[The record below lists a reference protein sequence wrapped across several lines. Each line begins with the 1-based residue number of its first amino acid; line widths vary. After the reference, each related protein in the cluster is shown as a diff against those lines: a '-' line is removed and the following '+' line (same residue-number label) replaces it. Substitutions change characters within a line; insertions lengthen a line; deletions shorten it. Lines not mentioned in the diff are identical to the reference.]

1 MNNESSRGKANGGI
15 ARAEKLSP
23 EDRKGIAQKAANA
36 RWNKS
41 DNLPLTDVKKALWG
55 TPEKM
60 LKIGSALVE
69 CYVLDGGMR
78 VLSGR
83 GMQEAIG
90 LGGTPSSHGTKLRA
104 FLANDAIKPFV
115 NNELAMAF
123 ETPMRF
129 SRPGRGGVPA
139 IAFEATLLIDLCEA
153 IINAYTA
160 GKLRKNYFSL
170 VLQSQAI
177 TLSFAKAGIISAI
190 DEVTGYQLVREHNEI
205 QKIVDKYLTD
215 YAQKW
220 SRLFPDEF
228 WDKLLK
234 AKGYENYIGLPRRS
248 FVGHWVNDVV
258 YSRLAPGVLEKL
270 KALNPSVPGKGRKY
284 KHTQFLKSDHGVPEL
299 KDHLIKTMTLM
310 DAATAT
316 GQSFDILLQAALP
329 KYGAT
334 MSLPLVI
341 END

>member
-1 MNNESSRGKANGGI
+1 MNAKSGGKSNGGI
-15 ARAEKLSP
+15 ARADKLSA
-23 EDRKGIAQKAANA
+23 EKRKEIASLGARA
-36 RWNKS
+36 RW
-41 DNLPLTDVKKALWG
+41 DQVALANEEG
-55 TPEKM
+55 IKRAAFGSPDKL
-60 LKIGSALVE
+60 LKIATALVE
-69 CYVLDGGMR
+69 CYVLEDGTR

-90 LGGTPSSHGTKLRA
+90 LGGAAKTHGTKLRL
-104 FLANDAIKPFV
+104 FLANDAIKPHV
-115 NNELAMAF
+115 SKELAMAI
-123 ETPMRF
+123 ENPMRF
-129 SRPGRGGVPA
+129 IRPGRGGVPA
-139 IAFEATLLIDLCEA
+139 IAFEATLLIDLCES

-160 GKLRKNYFSL
+160 GDLRKNYFNL

-220 SRLFPDEF
+220 SRIFPNEF
-228 WDKLLK
+228 WDKLLI
-234 AKGYENYIGLPRRS
+234 AKGFENYIGLPRRS

-270 KALNPSVPGKGRKY
+270 KALNPSTPGKGKKY

-310 DAATAT
+310 DAANAT
-316 GQSFDILLQAALP
+316 GQNFDVLLQATLP
-329 KYGAT
+329 KYGTT
-334 MSLPLVI
+334 MLLPLVI